1 MPELTP
7 PPRRVA
13 VPLAALA
20 VVAVGTA
27 GWALLGPGRSS
38 SPTAD
43 GPSRTAAATPSP
55 TALSPTPSA
64 PPASSPPPAGPS
76 ALPDPDAPSIAFLG
90 DSLTVGVGA
99 PPERGY
105 AWQTAE
111 ALGWPIAVVDGVSG
125 SGFVA
130 PGRGEPMTDRVDD
143 VVAVAP
149 EVVVVA
155 GGSNDAFRGYEPAEV
170 QAAATEVLTELRAGL
185 PEATVVVLGPFV
197 SVLLGGTQEDATTA
211 AVRAAAEAAGVP
223 FVDAAEL
230 VASATSG
237 EQGLRPYLSADGL
250 HPNETGYAVLAGAL
264 AERLPTLVP

>member
-7 PPRRVA
+7 PSRRVA

-27 GWALLGPGRSS
+27 GWALLGPGRTS
-38 SPTAD
+38 SPAAD
-43 GPSRTAAATPSP
+43 APSRTATATPSP
-55 TALSPTPSA
+55 TTPAPTPSA
-64 PPASSPPPAGPS
+64 PPASSPPAPGPA

-130 PGRGEPMTDRVDD
+130 PGRGEAMPDRVDD
-143 VVAVAP
+143 VVAAAP

-170 QAAATEVLTELRAGL
+170 QAAATQVLADLRTGL